1 MGARRARLLLALA
14 APAALSTALLLLA
27 CLGCRSPLPKGTLPI
42 DELEAGMKPETVR
55 SLVGDS
61 EAGVP
66 PTGVGGQPPIGTAEP
81 WVYTDEVIYGQLL
94 LVSVPLA
101 PALLM
106 AAPLIAIADAIGGT
120 RTPPLWIGKRTTTL
134 YFEDERLARW
144 SSTVEADPAWE
155 GDPSSDPFPGWNSGF
170 NNGPFWPNPSWQQPV
185 DRRRRGR
192 RGC

>member
-1 MGARRARLLLALA
+1 MGERKARLLLELA
-14 APAALSTALLLLA
+14 APVAMLLLLA
-27 CLGCRSPLPKGTLPI
+27 GLGCRSPLPKGTLPI
-42 DELEAGMKPETVR
+42 DQLERGMRPEAVR

-61 EAGVP
+61 EVGAPRAGVRS
-66 PTGVGGQPPIGTAEP
+66 QPPIGSAEP
-81 WVYTDEVIYGQLL
+81 WVYTDEVIYGRLL

-106 AAPLIAIADAIGGT
+106 IAPLITITDAVAGT

-144 SSTVEADPAWE
+144 ESKVEADPAWE
-155 GDPSSDPFPGWNSGF
+155 GDPSPNPYPSWNSSF
-170 NNGPFWPNPSWQQPV
+170 NNGFFGPNSTWQRQV

>member
-1 MGARRARLLLALA
+1 
-14 APAALSTALLLLA
+14 
-27 CLGCRSPLPKGTLPI
+27 LGCRSPLPKGTLPI
-42 DELEAGMKPETVR
+42 DKLETGMRPEAVR

-61 EAGVP
+61 EAGAP
-66 PTGVGGQPPIGTAEP
+66 ATGVRRHAPIDTAEP
-81 WVYTDEVIYGQLL
+81 WVYTDEVIYGRLL

-106 AAPLIAIADAIGGT
+106 IAPVIALADAVGDT

-144 SSTVEADPAWE
+144 DSKVEANPAWE
-155 GDPSSDPFPGWNSGF
+155 GDPAPYSHPSWNSGF
-170 NNGPFWPNPSWQQPV
+170 NNGPFGPNSIWQQSI
-185 DRRRRGR
+185 DRQRRGR